1 MATKK
6 ATVKT
11 AKNCLTLKQKSL
23 LKEVLHK
30 QLSKCEADKLL
41 KGVGLGNALPKGMT
55 KVVAKTIK
63 IEGLSKTTGRIL
75 KGYYYG
81 KGGKILK
88 SQALKDKEKT
98 KACKK

>member
-11 AKNCLTLKQKSL
+11 VKNCLTLKQKSL

-41 KGVGLGNALPKGMT
+41 KGVGLAGNLPKGMT
-55 KVVAKTIK
+55 KAIARSIK
-63 IEGLSKTTGRIL
+63 VTGLSKTTGRLL
-75 KGYYYG
+75 KGYKYVNG
-81 KGGKILK
+81 KPVKVV
-88 SQALKDKEKT
+88 
-98 KACKK
+98 KKK